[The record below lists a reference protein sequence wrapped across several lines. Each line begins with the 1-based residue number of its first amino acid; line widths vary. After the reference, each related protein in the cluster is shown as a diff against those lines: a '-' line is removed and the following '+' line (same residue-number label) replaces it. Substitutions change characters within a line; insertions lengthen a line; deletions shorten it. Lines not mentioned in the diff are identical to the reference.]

1 MSAQPAPTT
10 KRTFRL
16 PAEIALGCLL
26 ALFFILRAFALI
38 PHPADEGIY
47 FYGAL
52 RWSQGLWPYRDFF
65 HAHPPLHLLPTALLF
80 KVFGYSLLLAKLPTF
95 VAAAFL
101 GIAAYVV
108 TIKVA
113 PAKSQTA
120 KQVAGLMAATAL
132 LFAESLLKA
141 SATDTGICQA
151 GAWVGLAAM
160 LLALH
165 FPTVAGAVAAVA
177 PLTLLQ
183 AGPAAAV
190 VVAASILLGKRAAL
204 RCTISSIATF
214 AAVHLLFWWI
224 AGNAFWQQV
233 YGFHLEKVGTV
244 GEGSLQLG
252 FVIFDNWTLFTLA
265 TSGTTA
271 LFLGTR
277 QTRILATLAIAA
289 AALTIV
295 AMATRPRVFPFY
307 FQPAFLPLA
316 LLIGWGFATA
326 LDHIASWWKTRGD
339 ELVPTRII
347 WVPAVVLL
355 LLVGP
360 LAGSLSSAISPK
372 RASQLSTYS
381 QIYSWVDAPG
391 IGAINSLI
399 KILFWQDGIRVVNED
414 ANAITQYLWQR
425 SRWLDI
431 QPAMVAAVAE
441 QASPNPQLSLFGDST
456 IAPLVAL
463 QAHVPLTADLVDTN
477 MQRVR
482 TGNLAVSEILALLE
496 TSPQALL
503 LLGASGGIGALP
515 ELRAYVGQHYSA
527 LQEFQSPYGYRY
539 TLWRRR

>member
-1 MSAQPAPTT
+1 MSAPPAPTT
-10 KRTFRL
+10 KRPFRL

-26 ALFFILRAFALI
+26 ILFFVLRAFALI

-52 RWSQGLWPYRDFF
+52 RWAQGLRPYRDFF

-80 KVFGYSLLLAKLPTF
+80 KLFGYSLLLAKLPTF
-95 VAAAFL
+95 AAAAFS
-101 GIAAYVV
+101 GIAAYVL

-151 GAWVGLAAM
+151 SAWVGLAAL
-160 LLALH
+160 LLALN
-165 FPTVAGAVAAVA
+165 FPAIAGAIAAAA

-190 VVAASILLGKRAAL
+190 VVAASILLGKRAAI
-204 RCTISSIATF
+204 RCTISSLATF
-214 AAVHLLFWWI
+214 AAAHLLCWAI

-233 YGFHLEKVGTV
+233 YGFHLEKVGTE

-252 FVIFDNWTLFTLA
+252 FVIFDNWTLFALA
-265 TSGTTA
+265 ASGTTA

-277 QTRILATLAIAA
+277 QTRALGALATAA
-289 AALTIV
+289 ATLTIV

-316 LLIGWGFATA
+316 LLIGLGFATA
-326 LDHIASWWKTRGD
+326 LDHLPQWWKTRRD
-339 ELVPTRII
+339 ELVPPRII
-347 WVPAVVLL
+347 WAPALVLL
-355 LLVGP
+355 LLAGP
-360 LAGSLSSAISPK
+360 LAAPLSSAISPK

-381 QIYSWVDAPG
+381 QTYSWIDAPG
-391 IGAINSLI
+391 IGATNTLVQA
-399 KILFWQDGIRVVNED
+399 LFWQDGVRVVNED

-431 QPAMVAAVAE
+431 QPAMVAAVTE
-441 QASPNPQLSLFGDST
+441 QAASNPQLSLFGDST
-456 IAPLVAL
+456 VAPMVAL

-482 TGNLAVSEILALLE
+482 TGNLAVPEILALLD
-496 TSPQALL
+496 TSPSALL
-503 LLGASGGIGALP
+503 LLGASGGIGSLP
-515 ELRAYVGQHYSA
+515 ELRAYVGQHYTA
-527 LQEFQSPYGYRY
+527 LHEFQSPYGYRY